1 MVYVL
6 QFLASLTPVAFWGV
20 VRGRRK
26 QMSFGVAEA
35 QDSACEKG
43 KEESERW
50 SPGIQNLS

>member
-50 SPGIQNLS
+50 SPGI